1 MPTVRRRR
9 VAARKPYTR
18 RRRSA
23 PKRRRTTARRTV
35 VRRRPAARRAPARSR
50 VSKSML
56 GTVSKA
62 VGYIG
67 QLLPS
72 PYNSYAKA
80 FSRLGGIIT
89 GHGDYSMSGGQLT
102 GSVPYIRNTKR
113 GFIIQNR
120 EYIMDIGSGAGTP
133 TPFKIDGLNLNP
145 GVSSTFPWLSQ
156 IARNFEE
163 YRFSG
168 LVFEYKTLSVDAI
181 AASTVNI
188 GSVFMACD
196 YNVLHGTFSSKQAVE
211 NYEFSVSG
219 KPSQTM
225 MLPIEC
231 KRAETPVST
240 LYVRD
245 ENMVVASS
253 DLRLYDLGL
262 MCIGSQGLPAPA
274 NSIGELW
281 VSYEVEFFK
290 PNIISSSTAGGDTL
304 GCSTYWT
311 LQPSSG
317 SGWTSYQNAAGGGI
331 FGYRAATFYQSS
343 LPFQNTTDWTA
354 GIAGPTVFENFLSAG
369 GIMQPNTNGALPG
382 QPQPG
387 QVGFLVPV
395 AASTGITRM
404 YLMYDTQPHL
414 YYFKMTLIHA
424 SAAAAI
430 STFTILYNNLNTA
443 PGYLSGSFTNVQTP
457 ASPVATSKAIYE
469 WLALVPGL
477 GSSTDCGDVQI
488 GLPTWVGTPSNGEL
502 VVTRIY

>member
-120 EYIMDIGSGAGTP
+120 EYIMDIGSGDNTP
-133 TPFKIDGLNLNP
+133 TSFKIDGLNLNP
-145 GVSSTFPWLSQ
+145 GVSTTFPWLSQ

-196 YNVLHGTFSSKQAVE
+196 YNVLHGTFPSKQAVE

-245 ENMVVASS
+245 DAMVVSAS

-274 NSIGELW
+274 ASIGELW
-281 VSYEVEFFK
+281 VTYEVEFFK
-290 PNIISSSTAGGDTL
+290 PNIISSNPAGSGDA
-304 GCSTYWT
+304 GCSAYWT
-311 LQPSSG
+311 CQNSG
-317 SGWTSYQNAAGGGI
+317 GAGWTSYQNAAGGGI
-331 FGYRAATFYQSS
+331 FGYRAAAFYSSS
-343 LPFQNTTDWTA
+343 LPYPQFPDWTA
-354 GIAGPTVFENFLSAG
+354 GFQGPSVFSEYLIAGNMEK
-369 GIMQPNTNGALPG
+369 NTNGALPG

-387 QVGFLVPV
+387 QVGFLVPSL
-395 AASTGITRM
+395 ASTGLTALYYM
-404 YLMYDTQPHL
+404 FDTEEHL
-414 YYFKMTLIHA
+414 YYNKLTLIH
-424 SAAAAI
+424 SGAAAAI
-430 STFTILYNNLNTA
+430 STFTLASNNLKTA
-443 PGYLSGSFTNVQTP
+443 PAYLSGSFNFVQTP
-457 ASPVATSKAIYE
+457 ASPVATSKTVFE
-469 WLALVPGL
+469 WLSLVPAL
-477 GSSTDCGDVQI
+477 GGSTDCGYVQL
-488 GLPTWVGTPSNGEL
+488 GLPTWVGTPSNAEL
-502 VVTRIY
+502 VVTRVY